1 MKARIQKRG
10 HTLGGRMTKSAAK
23 KVGIL
28 ACRKQ
33 KYTLAQL
40 LKGVRP
46 DNIHPAVDWGPPVGK
61 ELL

>member
-1 MKARIQKRG
+1 
-10 HTLGGRMTKSAAK
+10 MTKSAAK